1 MQCKKISQYIAQWK
15 RRGYVDDIPDEVP
28 MPLMRLNLA
37 PSYKAIA
44 FAILRNDVTF
54 KSLGFEGVPSE
65 WYGALKGVEIR
76 ARQCGKNCTL
86 DLF

>member
-1 MQCKKISQYIAQWK
+1 MQCSKINQYIEQWK

-44 FAILRNDVTF
+44 CAILSNDVAF
-54 KSLGFEGVPSE
+54 KSLGFEGIPSD
-65 WYGALKGVEIR
+65 WYGALKKIEIR
-76 ARQCGKNCTL
+76 ARNGGKNCTL